1 MRCAPHPRPAL
12 RAAAVALSIG
22 LLATAAC
29 SDGQEG
35 DDAVLEDRE
44 RNPGVL
50 PTLAGGVE
58 LEAVDPARVLVAEG
72 LTFGTPLPSEQAA
85 AEAFL
90 AFPEV
95 RAALARRVHSVADG
109 RLVAEVVLL
118 SLAGDQ
124 IFDAGVL
131 EAFVEGV
138 VAGLAEAPVTEALVG
153 DRTVLRASGDGGAV
167 EAFRE
172 GDLLVLVDAP
182 VADDAAVVVARQLA
196 ALAAGA
202 TGTLEPFTPLVAL
215 PVDAAFVPVPT
226 VAFEPFPAPPEPG
239 APVFPAPPE
248 PPEAPVLPGAT
259 GLQGRYGVVAGEQRT
274 TVWAF
279 TLDPGAYPSAEALAP
294 ALSALASSRSGG
306 AATTLVE
313 VGGRVVHVAVGG
325 PEQPSATAF
334 RHQGLALLVEGTDPA
349 QVDAVVT
356 AWIAAL

>member
-1 MRCAPHPRPAL
+1 MRSVHLPRSAL

-22 LLATAAC
+22 LLAVTAC
-29 SDGQEG
+29 SDGSDG
-35 DDAVLEDRE
+35 DDAAIEDRP

-58 LEAVDPARVLVAEG
+58 LEAVDPSRVLVAEG
-72 LTFGTPLPSEQAA
+72 LSFGAPLPSEQAA

-95 RAALARRVHSVADG
+95 RAALARRVHSLATG
-109 RLVAEVVLL
+109 RLVADVVVL
-118 SLAGDQ
+118 SLDGAQ

-131 EAFVEGV
+131 DAFADGV
-138 VAGLAEAPVTEALVG
+138 VAGLADAPTTEVAVG
-153 DRTVLRASGDGGAV
+153 DRTTVRATGAERAV

-182 VADDAAVVVARQLA
+182 VVEDAAVVVSRQLD

-202 TGTLEPFTPLVAL
+202 TGSLEPFTPLVAL

-226 VAFEPFPAPPEPG
+226 VAFEPFAAPPEPG
-239 APVFPAPPE
+239 PPVFPEPPE
-248 PPEAPVLPGAT
+248 PPEAPGLPGAT
-259 GLQGRYGVVAGEQRT
+259 AVQGRFGVVAGEQRT
-274 TVWAF
+274 TVWSY
-279 TLDPGAYPSAEALAP
+279 TLDPAVYPSAEALAP
-294 ALSALASSRSGG
+294 ALSALASSRAGG

-356 AWIAAL
+356 AWLAAL